1 VAQQAK
7 KLATV
12 EDLLARIATDERAE
26 LIEGEIVYK
35 ASPSSEHGF
44 SAVRIGQILAPFD
57 RKGGGGGQPPGGWW
71 IGADI
76 HVIYE
81 GRANGFLHDLV
92 GWRRDRH
99 SEKPKGRRVTAKPDW
114 VCEILSTNR
123 SNDLVTKRLVLHEHR
138 VEYFWLVD
146 TDAQMVSVLKWS
158 DKGYTIIA
166 DAAHGQKA
174 RLEPFAD
181 IEIDVSV
188 LLGGDPD

>member
-1 VAQQAK
+1 MQSAR

-12 EDLLARIATDERAE
+12 EDLLRFIETDERAE
-26 LIEGEIVYK
+26 LIEGEIVHK

-44 SAVRIGQILAPFD
+44 STVKIGQALAPFD

-81 GRANGFLHDLV
+81 GRQNGFLHDLA

-99 SEKPKGRRVTAKPDW
+99 AEKPKGRRVTAKPDW

-146 TDAQMVSVLKWS
+146 IDAQMISVLRWS
-158 DKGYTIIA
+158 DKGYVIIFEA
-166 DAAHGQKA
+166 KAGQKV
-174 RLEPFAD
+174 RLAPFDAV
-181 IEIDVSV
+181 ELDVSC
-188 LLGGDPD
+188 LLGHDVD